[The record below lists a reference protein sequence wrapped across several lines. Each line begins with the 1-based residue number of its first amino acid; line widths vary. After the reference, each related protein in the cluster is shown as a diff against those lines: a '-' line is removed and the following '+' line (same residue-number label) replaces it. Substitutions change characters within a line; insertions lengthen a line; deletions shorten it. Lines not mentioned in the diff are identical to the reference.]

1 MVTLNYEPI
10 VNAIN
15 KTLAATLPFPYS
27 IHKAPEVSLGY
38 LATNTFHIDLENL
51 PEDFE
56 DLNQITYALYSGIYD
71 ALKAQGLT
79 TQVTHLNGDNYDNF
93 IMEARDINGDL
104 YATIHIVVWDL
115 EVAITTTSYYL

>member
-1 MVTLNYEPI
+1 METLNYEPI

-15 KTLAATLPFPYS
+15 KTLATLPFPYRV
-27 IHKAPEVSLGY
+27 KRAPEVSLGY
-38 LATNTFHIDLENL
+38 LATNSYHISLEDL

-71 ALKAQGLT
+71 ALREQGLT
-79 TQVTHLNGDNYDNF
+79 TEVTHLRTHYDNF
-93 IMEARDINGDL
+93 IMKALDINRDL

-115 EVAITTTSYYL
+115 EIAITTTSYYL